1 MKESEKPSGS
11 IVAANRTE
19 LNQSQK
25 LVVTSDGFS
34 APMVPVEL
42 VLTSGVQDQALGWP
56 SGWPSDMPSTK
67 TLDHIVHLT
76 PPRSVHH
83 VSQQFRDLGFK
94 CVCRAYVGISLT

>member
-56 SGWPSDMPSTK
+56 SDMPSTK

-76 PPRSVHH
+76 PPGSVHH

>member
-25 LVVTSDGFS
+25 LVVTSDGLS

-42 VLTSGVQDQALGWP
+42 VLTKLLAASKIKLSVGPQICHQQRHLITSCTSHHPGQSIMYP
-56 SGWPSDMPSTK
+56 SSFETWDS
-67 TLDHIVHLT
+67 
-76 PPRSVHH
+76 SVYVVLMS
-83 VSQQFRDLGFK
+83 VSR
-94 CVCRAYVGISLT
+94 